1 MFEEFSQDL
10 VLYAQWVHLRT
21 LVYLIFNSGELRD
34 AEAFER
40 LGGQHEVN
48 GRRFEVRVVLS

>member
-1 MFEEFSQDL
+1 MSSASTIGADT
-10 VLYAQWVHLRT
+10 VRAD
-21 LVYLIFNSGELRD
+21 LRD

-48 GRRFEVRVVLS
+48 GRRFDVRIVLS